1 MFSWGRVAQE
11 MGEKLGLRVWQSGKL
26 GRVGILC
33 KRKPMEVRK
42 HKMLVK

>member
-1 MFSWGRVAQE
+1 MFSWGRVGQE
-11 MGEKLGLRVWQSGKL
+11 VGEKLGLRVWQSREL

-33 KRKPMEVRK
+33 KRKPLEVRK